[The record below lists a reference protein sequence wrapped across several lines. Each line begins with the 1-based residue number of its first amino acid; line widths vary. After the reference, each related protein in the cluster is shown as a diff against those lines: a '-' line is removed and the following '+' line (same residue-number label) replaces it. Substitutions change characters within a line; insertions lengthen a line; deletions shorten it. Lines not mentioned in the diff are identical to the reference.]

1 MHSNESY
8 KSLGICTAAIVL
20 TTRDSTFD
28 TRQVLH
34 IVCEIRYGRNRRGGG
49 SGRADRVIKEVNILS
64 SSSSSWIVLVHV
76 HAGFKGEKNG
86 VIDDGGLREQTAHA
100 TQD

>member
-1 MHSNESY
+1 
-8 KSLGICTAAIVL
+8 V
-20 TTRDSTFD
+20 
-28 TRQVLH
+28 
-34 IVCEIRYGRNRRGGG
+34 
-49 SGRADRVIKEVNILS
+49 VNILS